1 MSDYLHCDRHE
12 LLVALQPQE
21 IKLIARPFEFSET
34 GGLFLSWARSP
45 SLRALAPAQ
54 IGARPPTE
62 NCNRVPR
69 NRRIQHIDVGGSP

>member
-12 LLVALQPQE
+12 LRAAPQE

-45 SLRALAPAQ
+45 SLLPACS
-54 IGARPPTE
+54 GPSANRGPPSD
-62 NCNRVPR
+62 RKL
-69 NRRIQHIDVGGSP
+69 

>member
-1 MSDYLHCDRHE
+1 MSDDLHCDRHE

-45 SLRALAPAQ
+45 SLLPACSGP
-54 IGARPPTE
+54 GANRGPPSD
-62 NCNRVPR
+62 RKL
-69 NRRIQHIDVGGSP
+69 